1 MKRTT
6 IISLLVTLIFL
17 FTTNLFSQNTLL
29 WEISG
34 NGLSAPSYLF
44 GTIHIADKRAYQFND
59 SVLPKLNE
67 CQAFAMEINMDSVD
81 ETSLLGKMMIE
92 DGKTLEDIY
101 SKKDYKMIKAAL
113 KKSTGFD
120 ISLFNS
126 VKPFVILTMIE
137 ASKPAKS
144 SMEDALDI
152 YLSKQAKDK
161 GKKVI
166 GIETIDEQMDV
177 ISKMPPGMVIDYI
190 KNMGKQDKMTEQ
202 LIDAYSLQQLDKI
215 KSIMDNSGNA
225 LGAEFNK
232 EILTKRNYIMA
243 DRISTFIASETLFI
257 AIGSGHLPGDEGV
270 ISLLKKKGFTVSP
283 IIAPHTNK

>member
-1 MKRTT
+1 M
-6 IISLLVTLIFL
+6 LVTLIFL

>member
-1 MKRTT
+1 MKRIP
-6 IISLLVTLIFL
+6 IISILITLIFL
-17 FTTNLFSQNTLL
+17 LSTNLFSQNTLL

-67 CQAFAMEINMDSVD
+67 CQAFAMEINMDSID
-81 ETSLLGKMMIE
+81 ETSLLGKMMID

-101 SKKDYKMIKAAL
+101 SKKDYKLIKATL
-113 KKSTGFD
+113 KKSTGLD
-120 ISLFNS
+120 IILFNT

-144 SMEDALDI
+144 SMDDALDI
-152 YLSKQAKDK
+152 YLSKQAKNK

-190 KNMGKQDKMTEQ
+190 KNMNKADKQTQQ

-215 KSIMDNSGNA
+215 NTIMNQSDNA
-225 LGAEFNK
+225 LGEEFNK

-243 DRISTFIASETLFI
+243 DRISNLITSQTLFI
-257 AIGSGHLPGDEGV
+257 AIGSGHLPGNEGV
-270 ISLLKKKGFTVSP
+270 ISLLKKKGYTVSP
-283 IIAPHTNK
+283 IIAAHTKK